1 MKISPSLH
9 ISCAYITMVVGGM
22 FWFRFMGS
30 PTLSPDMLSL
40 ILWVLFFVSS
50 GVLTVRAFRFGTT
63 THRFLTWPLFLVQFV
78 GATFYLQLILGTG
91 R

>member
-1 MKISPSLH
+1 
-9 ISCAYITMVVGGM
+9 
-22 FWFRFMGS
+22 
-30 PTLSPDMLSL
+30 MLSL